1 MDQLMFASLFPH
13 PLLVYDDARY
23 MYCCCDSKQ
32 RRHIYKTLLKSIL
45 GGFVLNVGICLSR
58 QISSILLCDFECSMI
73 IEPRTI
79 HTTLSCSSLAV
90 IGSQV
95 CTTSTVAAVDV
106 FN

>member
-1 MDQLMFASLFPH
+1 MDQLMFASLSPH

-32 RRHIYKTLLKSIL
+32 RRHIYKILSKSIL
-45 GGFVLNVGICLSR
+45 GGFVFNFGIYFSR
-58 QISSILLCDFECSMI
+58 QILSILLCDF
-73 IEPRTI
+73 IEPRTKEK
-79 HTTLSCSSLAV
+79 TLSCSSLAI

-95 CTTSTVAAVDV
+95 CTTSTMAAVDV